1 MPKNQR
7 KTIIG
12 FNEVS
17 PDFDSIT
24 LQWIFEKNNE
34 DLPKF
39 LAYHNLIK
47 NKINC
52 DNCTELMGLIK
63 KKMILRGV
71 KFVKRQSLSVMDPF
85 SKSKLP
91 ISKLVPLIYM

>member
-34 DLPKF
+34 DLLKF

-63 KKMILRGV
+63 KMILRGGV
-71 KFVKRQSLSVMDPF
+71 KFVKRLSLFVMDPF
-85 SKSKLP
+85 FQKANSQFQN
-91 ISKLVPLIYM
+91 

>member
-7 KTIIG
+7 TIID

-34 DLPKF
+34 DLLKF

-63 KKMILRGV
+63 KDDFTWRCKIC
-71 KFVKRQSLSVMDPF
+71 KKTKSVRDGSF
-85 SKSKLP
+85 FRKANSQFQN
-91 ISKLVPLIYM
+91 